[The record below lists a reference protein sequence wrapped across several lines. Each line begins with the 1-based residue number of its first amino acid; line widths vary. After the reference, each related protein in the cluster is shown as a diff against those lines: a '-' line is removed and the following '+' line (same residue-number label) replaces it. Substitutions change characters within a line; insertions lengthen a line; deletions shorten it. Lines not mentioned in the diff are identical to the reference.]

1 MVASARSVNASS
13 LARKLGGAGISIA
26 PNMFAGFASPKCGS
40 NPIHVVQYK
49 DSKSNS

>member
-26 PNMFAGFASPKCGS
+26 LNMFAGFASPNCGS
-40 NPIHVVQYK
+40 NAIHVVQYK